1 MNLVINCIILGNYT
15 YDSIPTAPGQYLNV
29 EDSAPFLT
37 KISGN
42 FELEGSLDL
51 SIVN

>member
-1 MNLVINCIILGNYT
+1 MINCIILGNYT
-15 YDSIPTAPGQYLNV
+15 YDSIPTVPGQYLNA
-29 EDSAPFLT
+29 EDAAPFLT

-42 FELEGSLDL
+42 FELEESQDL